1 MVFTGE
7 LLERVSRW
15 TALRT
20 TDELFVLIP
29 IINNLK
35 GNLELNLSARLG
47 TAANMGLLN
56 SRESRQPLILG
67 NLLLLQVQA
76 LLVSCAAAALSFVLG
91 LVLPSREK
99 MPMEMPQ
106 DSPPGQTGSQSNA
119 TASVA
124 LSLRGIVRD
133 MAMTALPSPMP
144 RDSGPTLPVSRTW
157 GSRFR
162 EFWTVLTTA
171 MASASM
177 SGLILGSFMC
187 SLVLMCQRFRLNP
200 DNIAPPIASCLGDL
214 LTLTLLALSS
224 TALLYIPSPVPFL
237 LLLALLGLTF
247 LAVRAASKNAEV
259 KHLLGSGWTPLF
271 GAMLISSGT
280 GMVLEKFVK
289 KYEGF
294 GLMAVIIS
302 GLPGSVGAVS
312 ISRLSTL
319 LHASEDLPMRTP
331 HSEFIK
337 SPPKGYRGSL
347 TGATLFVVSV
357 PVMLTFLAFVYATG
371 WMDLP
376 FLFVGAF
383 IGFFCLSTTIALV
396 IAHYLTLIFW
406 SRGYDPDNYCLPV
419 HSALCDLIGQLMLV
433 ACYELAGE
441 LGADVD
447 L

>member
-1 MVFTGE
+1 
-7 LLERVSRW
+7 
-15 TALRT
+15 
-20 TDELFVLIP
+20 
-29 IINNLK
+29 
-35 GNLELNLSARLG
+35 
-47 TAANMGLLN
+47 
-56 SRESRQPLILG
+56 
-67 NLLLLQVQA
+67 
-76 LLVSCAAAALSFVLG
+76 
-91 LVLPSREK
+91 
-99 MPMEMPQ
+99 
-106 DSPPGQTGSQSNA
+106 
-119 TASVA
+119 
-124 LSLRGIVRD
+124 
-133 MAMTALPSPMP
+133 
-144 RDSGPTLPVSRTW
+144 
-157 GSRFR
+157 
-162 EFWTVLTTA
+162 
-171 MASASM
+171 M

-247 LAVRAASKNAEV
+247 LAVRAAARNAEV
-259 KHLLGSGWTPLF
+259 KHLLWSGWTPLF

-319 LHASEDLPMRTP
+319 LHASEDLPLRAPYSTL
-331 HSEFIK
+331 EFMK

-347 TGATLFVVSV
+347 TGITLFVVSL
-357 PVMLTFLAFVYATG
+357 PVMLTFLAFVYGTG

-383 IGFFCLSTTIALV
+383 IGFFCLS
-396 IAHYLTLIFW
+396 
-406 SRGYDPDNYCLPV
+406 GYDPDNYCLPV

-433 ACYELAGE
+433 ACYELAGQ